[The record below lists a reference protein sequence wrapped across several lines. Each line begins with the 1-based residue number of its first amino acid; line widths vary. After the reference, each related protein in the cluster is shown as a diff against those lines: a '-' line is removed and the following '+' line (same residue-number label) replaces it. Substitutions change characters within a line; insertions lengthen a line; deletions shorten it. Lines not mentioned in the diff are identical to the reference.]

1 MTIRWM
7 SARAQSIALLV
18 SLAVNLLLVSAIV
31 TYAVRGHD
39 RGGRDRMAAGIER
52 MAGRLP
58 EADATRLRAAY
69 QAHVDEF
76 RAAREDIR
84 RLREAVRAALHA
96 EPFDPKALDQA
107 TENLARRQEVQGTIP
122 FPHLTE
128 PRLSDPIGTHRF
140 PLLRHCKRSRPSERV
155 WQSLFTNPR
164 LLRHVVPR
172 KDNLFNALHP

>member
-69 QAHVDEF
+69 QAHVEEF
-76 RAAREDIR
+76 KAAREDIR

-107 TENLARRQEVQGTIP
+107 TENLARRRAAMDHAFMTLISSAVVQMSPQGRAK
-122 FPHLTE
+122 LLDR
-128 PRLSDPIGTHRF
+128 PR
-140 PLLRHCKRSRPSERV
+140 ER
-155 WQSLFTNPR
+155 
-164 LLRHVVPR
+164 
-172 KDNLFNALHP
+172 